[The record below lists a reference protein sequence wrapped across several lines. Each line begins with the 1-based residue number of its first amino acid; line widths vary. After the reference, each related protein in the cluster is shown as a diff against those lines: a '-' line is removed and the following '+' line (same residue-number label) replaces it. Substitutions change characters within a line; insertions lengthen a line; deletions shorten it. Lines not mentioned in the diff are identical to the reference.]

1 MPIRLPFHTFARRGF
16 TVIELLIVLVIAGIL
31 ISISANG
38 IGSAI
43 RRDRVVRSAS
53 VVEGLLAEAGQLAV
67 RRRAPVTVTLSGGS
81 LSINTRATGG
91 IAATVLKSKNFGPG
105 FDLQATLAFS
115 PSGGITIFPNGR
127 ANSALRV
134 TVSGSGVSHTVSR
147 TATGIVRRQ

>member
-1 MPIRLPFHTFARRGF
+1 MPFRLPFHTFARRGF
-16 TVIELLIVLVIAGIL
+16 TVIELLIVLVVSGIL

-67 RRRAPVTVTLSGGS
+67 RRRAPVTITLSGTTFR
-81 LSINTRATGG
+81 INNRSGG
-91 IAATVLKSKNFGPG
+91 AAIKTKNFGPG

-115 PSGGITIFPNGR
+115 PSAGITIFPNGR

-134 TVSGSGVSHTVSR
+134 TVSGSGVTQTVSR